1 MAIRTKVQVKTLLAN
16 KILKDMTAIAI
27 ASEWRTET
35 VLSVPG
41 KRKGCTTVN
50 AEQKTPCQ
58 SNEECGALSN
68 AVCEVLLKIMCLM
81 GVALAK
87 VRKKLALVTWYG
99 KCGDSGARR

>member
-27 ASEWRTET
+27 ASECRTET

-50 AEQKTPCQ
+50 AEQ
-58 SNEECGALSN
+58 
-68 AVCEVLLKIMCLM
+68 
-81 GVALAK
+81 
-87 VRKKLALVTWYG
+87 
-99 KCGDSGARR
+99 